1 MPENNISKVD
11 FVLKDLDEAI
21 KREEDI
27 IGINTDSVLKG
38 RINFCNELIESYDP
52 AIKGLDNKIVSI
64 GQSINI
70 IKNEIITLITA
81 AVGVSTVN
89 TCGIVDTSRCSI
101 GGTSGWTGGISTCLT
116 GYTAEYYDSVSGL
129 GWAFSTTSTS
139 PFESSTSGILNSSSS
154 SFTVGLGTFLGYTQ
168 NNSSYAAGFRVSLGS
183 SATCQTTATEIT
195 RKDGEITAL
204 RSEIQDYIGVVNKIR
219 ERRWKAEL
227 EKWGSLR
234 AISIARSDRDT
245 LIGIKTAFT
254 DSRYNSL
261 FLK

>member
-38 RINFCNELIESYDP
+38 RIDFCNELIESYDP

-64 GQSINI
+64 GQSINT
-70 IKNEIITLITA
+70 IKNEIISLITT
-81 AVGVSTVN
+81 AVGVGTTS
-89 TCGIVDTSRCSI
+89 TCGIVDISRCSI
-101 GGTSGWTGGISTCLT
+101 GGSGWTGGISTCLT
-116 GYTAEYYDSVSGL
+116 GFTTEYYDSVSGL
-129 GWAFSTTSTS
+129 GWAFSTTATN
-139 PFESSTSGILNSSSS
+139 PFESSTFGILSSANS

-168 NNSSYAAGFRVSLGS
+168 NNSSYAAGIRVSLGS

-195 RKDGEITAL
+195 RKDGEITNL
-204 RSEIQDYIGVVNKIR
+204 RSEIQGYIGVVNKIR